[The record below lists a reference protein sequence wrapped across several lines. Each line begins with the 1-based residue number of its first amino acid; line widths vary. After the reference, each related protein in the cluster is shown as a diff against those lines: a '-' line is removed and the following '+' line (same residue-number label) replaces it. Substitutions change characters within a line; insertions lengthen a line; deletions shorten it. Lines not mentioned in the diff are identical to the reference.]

1 MKHTVLLLGC
11 LIVIATSALQ
21 GMSQLNIRTGA
32 RGPQLVAAPLNI
44 TTPVINARTTRTDRS
59 AENWLSQ
66 PLVQVENVSSKPIEY
81 LTIEVTLPG
90 MTDPFILAYGK
101 QPGKPADNSIQA
113 LRPGQKINLIVNQH
127 ACELKK
133 KRLREIDT
141 RILDGIHATAKI
153 NGVIFNDE
161 TGWFY
166 GLAHVMEPNN
176 PLVWNVVSNTST
188 ASAATNSPAFNFL
201 KVGLRESSPIVCWT
215 IIGTGY
221 VDCCGIQQAT
231 VFMVK
236 GTGDWSPERHDEE
249 CCNWVAA
256 VECNPV

>member
-1 MKHTVLLLGC
+1 MKYTALLLGC
-11 LIVIATSALQ
+11 LIVIAASALQ
-21 GMSQLNIRTGA
+21 GRSQLNIRTGA
-32 RGPQLVAAPLNI
+32 SGPQLVAAPLNI
-44 TTPVINARTTRTDRS
+44 TTPAIKARS
-59 AENWLSQ
+59 AESWLSQ
-66 PLVQVENVSSKPIEY
+66 PLVQVENVSNKSIEY
-81 LTIEVTLPG
+81 LTIEVTVPG
-90 MTDPFILAYGK
+90 MTESFMLAYGK
-101 QPGKPADNSIQA
+101 QPGKPANNSIQA
-113 LRPGQKINLIVNQH
+113 LQPGQKINIVVDQH

-141 RILDGIHATAKI
+141 RTLNGIQATAKI

-161 TGWFY
+161 TAWFY
-166 GLAHVMEPNN
+166 GLPHVMEPNN
-176 PLVWNVVSNTST
+176 PLRWNVVGAST
-188 ASAATNSPAFNFL
+188 ASATNSPAFKFL

-215 IIGTGY
+215 IIGSGY

-249 CCNWVAA
+249 CCDWVAA